1 MSEMQW
7 FRFHHEA
14 LDDPKVQK
22 LEPALFKHWVNLLC
36 IACRN
41 DGKFPAHADMAFALR
56 IDEIGLE
63 SVLDR
68 LLIAGLIGV
77 HKGGANGSYIAP
89 NGWDKRQYK
98 SDTSNERVKRYR
110 QRYRNVTVTPPDT
123 DTDTEVNTNVL
134 TAKRRR
140 VRASKPDGI
149 SDSLWRDWT
158 NHRKTLFTDTALEGF
173 EREAKKAGWSLDS
186 VIREAI
192 ERGWQGFKADWVK
205 DKSNGNQ
212 TKDGAMGTTERAA
225 RQAMHEISGGIGR
238 FDGDGGQV
246 STGNTGGGNRTIDAV
261 PNSVRAI
268 GYAGG

>member
-1 MSEMQW
+1 MTGMQW

-22 LEPALFKHWVNLLC
+22 LEPVLFKHWVNLLC

-41 DGKFPAHADMAFALR
+41 DGKFPSHADMAFALR

-110 QRYRNVTVTPPDT
+110 QRYRNDTVTPPDT
-123 DTDTEVNTNVL
+123 ETDTEVNTNVL
-134 TAKRRR
+134 TAKRRS
-140 VRASKPDGI
+140 VCASKPDEI
-149 SDSLWRDWT
+149 PDSLWRDWK
-158 NHRKTLFTDTALEGF
+158 NHRKAKFTETAMAGMM
-173 EREAKKAGWSLDS
+173 REAAKAGWTLEAA
-186 VIREAI
+186 ITEAI

-205 DKSNGNQ
+205 DKDNGHNGRNGNN
-212 TKDGAMGTTERAA
+212 R
-225 RQAMHEISGGIGR
+225 
-238 FDGDGGQV
+238 
-246 STGNTGGGNRTIDAV
+246 GGNQRPVDGFTAALRHVADGPPAN
-261 PNSVRAI
+261 PFSDDGQRM
-268 GYAGG
+268 